1 MNKNSIRYFFIFF
14 ILSLFN
20 LNSALAEKY
29 LEVEKLYDLY
39 SKNILNIDQVSSG
52 LDKMN
57 LNNENIINLI
67 SLRKKNIISKNDF
80 IDGVKK
86 VITNIDNVNNKIE
99 QNISHTHESDIKKYE
114 FQTEITIIHN
124 FINSDF
130 SYGEI
135 WNHMF
140 VIVDNKITEI
150 SFKDSE
156 NIDLIKLNKPRIR
169 YLKDNKFT
177 IKSNAIY
184 LAEPS
189 VGIRYDFKGEFKK
202 EKIVGEVIITY
213 TESDSSGTVLL
224 RANTR

>member
-1 MNKNSIRYFFIFF
+1 M
-14 ILSLFN
+14 
-20 LNSALAEKY
+20 
-29 LEVEKLYDLY
+29 
-39 SKNILNIDQVSSG
+39 
-52 LDKMN
+52 
-57 LNNENIINLI
+57 
-67 SLRKKNIISKNDF
+67 
-80 IDGVKK
+80 KK

-150 SFKDSE
+150 SFKNSE

>member
-39 SKNILNIDQVSSG
+39 SKNILNIDHYKFDFTQ
-52 LDKMN
+52 
-57 LNNENIINLI
+57 
-67 SLRKKNIISKNDF
+67 KKNIISKNDF

>member
-14 ILSLFN
+14 ILPLFN
-20 LNSALAEKY
+20 LNSALADKY

-39 SKNILNIDQVSSG
+39 SENILNIDQVSSG

-86 VITNIDNVNNKIE
+86 VITNIENVNNKFE

-140 VIVDNKITEI
+140 VIVDDKITEI

-156 NIDLIKLNKPRIR
+156 NIDLIKLNKPRIK

>member
-1 MNKNSIRYFFIFF
+1 
-14 ILSLFN
+14 
-20 LNSALAEKY
+20 
-29 LEVEKLYDLY
+29 
-39 SKNILNIDQVSSG
+39 
-52 LDKMN
+52 
-57 LNNENIINLI
+57 
-67 SLRKKNIISKNDF
+67 
-80 IDGVKK
+80 
-86 VITNIDNVNNKIE
+86 
-99 QNISHTHESDIKKYE
+99 
-114 FQTEITIIHN
+114 
-124 FINSDF
+124 
-130 SYGEI
+130 
-135 WNHMF
+135 MF
-140 VIVDNKITEI
+140 VIVDDKITEI

-156 NIDLIKLNKPRIR
+156 NIDLIKLNKPRIK